1 MEFFNDEW
9 FFQTSN
15 IENNGLEWN
24 LLREKNSIGK
34 AGRLAVFLI
43 GIQTVKKIGS
53 ADGFRILQ
61 EFRSKFQSLCFAQL
75 MSSLRNTK
83 TNSNS
88 NLLTFL
94 FLYYLVPTHS
104 FWFDLVENI
113 DHGLILWALNFDLSL
128 SRIEK
133 LLLNILL
140 QKSMKKNVTS
150 ELENWLLDPHKH

>member
-1 MEFFNDEW
+1 MKLTSWKKFNRQGWAAGCFSD
-9 FFQTSN
+9 
-15 IENNGLEWN
+15 WN
-24 LLREKNSIGK
+24 SDC
-34 AGRLAVFLI
+34 
-43 GIQTVKKIGS
+43 KKIGS

-113 DHGLILWALNFDLSL
+113 DHGLILLALNFDLSL

-140 QKSMKKNVTS
+140 QKSMKKTW
-150 ELENWLLDPHKH
+150 LQNWRIGC